1 MGFLKKFLF
10 AIFGFFFIIF
20 FSTALTWL
28 VLDNTLI
35 VSEPYQTLID
45 NYANNLFEE
54 IPVDLNNNIKEDIT
68 LGLKVYVEQS
78 IDFIKEKRIDIN
90 IAGNTTESHLILTS
104 ITNNFQEAL
113 NKLKESYKL
122 GKLLGLI
129 CLILSIILI
138 GIVSI
143 FSRDPKEIISWL
155 STNLI
160 IATIPIILIAYLT
173 KYILNNFIVN
183 NLPEFGQLINTIIST
198 FTNTLLTYG
207 VIFLII
213 GIVLFVVKFFIP
225 NK

>member
-1 MGFLKKFLF
+1 MGLLKKFLF

-78 IDFIKEKRIDIN
+78 IDFIKEKRIDVN
-90 IAGNTTESHLILTS
+90 VTGNTSESNLILNS
-104 ITNNFQEAL
+104 ITINFQEAL

-129 CLILSIILI
+129 CLALAIILI

>member
-45 NYANNLFEE
+45 NYADNLFEE
-54 IPVDLNNNIKEDIT
+54 IPIDLNNNIKEDIT
-68 LGLKVYVEQS
+68 QGLKIYVEQS
-78 IDFIKEKRIDIN
+78 IDFIKEKRLDVNVI
-90 IAGNTTESHLILTS
+90 GNTSESKLILNS
-104 ITNNFQEAL
+104 ITTNFQELL
-113 NKLKESYKL
+113 NKLKDSYKL

-129 CLILSIILI
+129 SLALAIILI

-173 KYILNNFIVN
+173 KYVINNFIIN
-183 NLPEFGQLINTIIST
+183 NLPEFGSLINTIIST

-207 VIFLII
+207 VIFLVVGII
-213 GIVLFVVKFFIP
+213 LFIIKFFIP

>member
-28 VLDNTLI
+28 ILDNTLI

-45 NYANNLFEE
+45 NYADNLFEE
-54 IPVDLNNNIKEDIT
+54 IPIDLNNNIKEDIT
-68 LGLKVYVEQS
+68 QGLKIYVEQS
-78 IDFIKEKRIDIN
+78 IDFIKEKRLDVNVI
-90 IAGNTTESHLILTS
+90 GNTSESKLILNS
-104 ITNNFQEAL
+104 ITTNFQELL
-113 NKLKESYKL
+113 NKLKNSYKL

-129 CLILSIILI
+129 SLALAIILI

-173 KYILNNFIVN
+173 KYVINNFIIN
-183 NLPEFGQLINTIIST
+183 NLPEFGSLINTIIST

-207 VIFLII
+207 VIFLVVGII
-213 GIVLFVVKFFIP
+213 LFIIKFFIP